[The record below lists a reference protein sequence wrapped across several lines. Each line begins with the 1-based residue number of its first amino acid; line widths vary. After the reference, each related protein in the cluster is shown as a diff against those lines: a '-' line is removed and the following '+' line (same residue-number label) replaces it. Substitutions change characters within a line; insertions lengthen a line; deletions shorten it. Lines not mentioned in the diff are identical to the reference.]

1 MLRRHQTLTRETAMI
16 SDEIDYRLI
25 GDDLQG
31 VIITLDPEE
40 AVVAEAGAMMY
51 MQDGIRMMTS
61 LDMTGRGTNK
71 LMDRL
76 FQAGKR
82 VLSGDSF
89 FVTIF
94 ANETS
99 QRRDVAFASPFP
111 GKIQAIDLRKWN
123 NTIIA
128 QKDAFLCG
136 ARGVDVSIAFA
147 KRIGAGF
154 FGGEGFILQKLTGDG
169 LVFLHASGTLAEM
182 TLAPGEVLRVDTGCL
197 VAMDQSVDYDI
208 QMVPGIKTALFGGE
222 GLFFV
227 QLKGPGKVILQTL
240 PFSRL
245 ADRII
250 AASPRAGGRRV
261 GEGSVLGA
269 LGGLLDGD
277 NR

>member
-1 MLRRHQTLTRETAMI
+1 MA
-16 SDEIDYRLI
+16 DEIDYRLI

-31 VIITLDPEE
+31 VIVTLDPEE
-40 AVVAEAGAMMY
+40 AVVAEAGSMMY
-51 MQDGIRMMTS
+51 MQDGIRMATT
-61 LDMTGRGTNK
+61 LDMTGRGGG
-71 LMDRL
+71 LMNRL
-76 FQAGKR
+76 LSAGKR

-89 FVTIF
+89 FVTLF
-94 ANETS
+94 VNES
-99 QRRDVAFASPFP
+99 NVRRDVAFASPYP
-111 GKIQAIDLRKWN
+111 GKIQAIDLRQWGG
-123 NTIIA
+123 TLIA

-136 ARGVDVSIAFA
+136 ARGVDVSIAFT

-154 FGGEGFILQKLTGDG
+154 FGGEGFILQRLTGDG
-169 LVFLHASGTLAEM
+169 LVFLHASGTLTEM
-182 TLAPGEVLRVDTGCL
+182 TLKPGEVLRVDTGCL
-197 VAMDQSVDYDI
+197 VGMEPSVDYDI

-227 QLKGPGKVILQTL
+227 RLTGPGRVILQTL

-250 AASPRAGGRRV
+250 AAAPSVGGARR